1 MPPIF
6 AEVVL
11 KSFFVKVNANNWTSD
26 AIEASGV
33 PTDTNVTQNGG
44 ELVVR

>member
-1 MPPIF
+1 MYK
-6 AEVVL
+6 L
-11 KSFFVKVNANNWTSD
+11 HLNLLFVKVNANNWTSD

-33 PTDTNVTQNGG
+33 PTDNNATQNGG